1 MKVNCFSRGEGVTGT
16 AMEKAGGETCRSPE
30 QSFLATLCDSQVTL
44 LSVYQR
50 WSFRKSP
57 EARASSRP
65 APSLEEGSPPS
76 PEGEFSQKVLNGT
89 REISSNQVSV
99 IAEGLK
105 SQERV
110 GSGLQMEVS
119 TMSYIGGILGGE

>member
-1 MKVNCFSRGEGVTGT
+1 
-16 AMEKAGGETCRSPE
+16 MEKAGGETRRSPE

-50 WSFRKSP
+50 WSFRKSAG
-57 EARASSRP
+57 ARASSRP
-65 APSLEEGSPPS
+65 AASLEESSTPS

-89 REISSNQVSV
+89 QEISSNQVSV

-110 GSGLQMEVS
+110 GSGL
-119 TMSYIGGILGGE
+119 